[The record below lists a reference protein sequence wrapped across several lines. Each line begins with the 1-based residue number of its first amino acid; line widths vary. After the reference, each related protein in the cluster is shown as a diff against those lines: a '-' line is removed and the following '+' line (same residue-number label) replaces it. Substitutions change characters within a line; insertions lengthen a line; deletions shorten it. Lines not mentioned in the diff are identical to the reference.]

1 MTRLYNTSSSRDFP
15 IIWGRRNL
23 FFSLPLC
30 PVQYVL
36 PPHLT
41 RTFQISYK
49 SFAWFSASTIL
60 PSSCPSSFL
69 LTCPYHF
76 SLFSVT
82 FFVTGAT
89 LTDPPSVVTPHIH
102 FSILISFTSSLFSW
116 LFCVAHVS
124 APYTNAGCSEIFHF
138 SLMDLFLLFALLICI
153 CCQFTTLLRSDLLVF
168 NRWSTSL
175 LMYGND
181 LLT

>member
-15 IIWGRRNL
+15 IIWGRRNF

-36 PPHLT
+36 PPHLS
-41 RTFQISYK
+41 RTFHISYK

-102 FSILISFTSSLFSW
+102 FSILIAFTSSLFSW
-116 LFCVAHVS
+116 PLFVAHVS

-138 SLMDLFLLFALLICI
+138 SRMDLFLLFALNLRRSLEVICWYLIVGA
-153 CCQFTTLLRSDLLVF
+153 LH
-168 NRWSTSL
+168 
-175 LMYGND
+175 Y
-181 LLT
+181 